1 MRILVIAG
9 YAPSLVNFRG
19 PLLRALVACGHK
31 VMALAPPD
39 EETGPQAP
47 DIAAELRAMGVSLSR
62 FPMRRGGVN
71 PLQDLRT
78 LLALR
83 RDILELEPDLVL
95 AYTIKPV
102 IYGSLAAKWAA
113 RAAKATNPAMAS
125 LVTGLGYAFGGL
137 ETAADAA
144 SDGDTGGCGCRWNA
158 RRLLSELVVRLYRK
172 ALENNRVVIF
182 QNPDDRELFA
192 RLGVTAQNQRVAVV
206 AGSGVDLAH
215 FAPAPPVLA
224 HPQTGA
230 PIFLFMARLLWSK
243 GVGVFVEACRMLK
256 RRHPQAVCRVL
267 GPLDHGPDGV
277 PEDMLRRW
285 REERVVEVLDPVAD
299 VRPHLAAASVFV
311 LPTYYR
317 EGTPRSI
324 LEALSMGRP
333 VITTDMP
340 GCRQTVEEGVTGFL
354 TPPCEPGAL
363 MRAMARFIEQPELI
377 AQMGAAG
384 RRLAEEKF
392 AADLVVRDMLAA
404 LGLSAPPDAQETV
417 GPAVGQTSGQT
428 SDEAGGQA
436 SGQAFGQA
444 GGLAPVENR

>member
-19 PLLRALVACGHK
+19 PLLRALVALGHK

-39 EETGPQAP
+39 EEIGPQAS
-47 DIAAELRAMGVSLSR
+47 DTAAELRAMGVALSR

-102 IYGSLAAKWAA
+102 IYGSLAARWAA
-113 RAAKATNPAMAS
+113 RAAKATDPAVAS

-137 ETAADAA
+137 ETEAEAD
-144 SDGDTGGCGCRWNA
+144 SGCGCRWDS

-172 ALENNRVVIF
+172 ALEKNRVVIF
-182 QNPDDRELFA
+182 QNPDDCALFA
-192 RLGVTAQNQRVAVV
+192 RLGVTAKNQRTAVV
-206 AGSGVDLAH
+206 AGSGVDLKH

-243 GVGVFVEACRMLK
+243 GAGVFVEACRMLK

-363 MRAMARFIEQPELI
+363 MRAMARFIEEPELI

-404 LGLSAPPDAQETV
+404 LGLSAPPDANQMADPAG
-417 GPAVGQTSGQT
+417 GPAAEPTGDSAASTAV
-428 SDEAGGQA
+428 EPAAGPA
-436 SGQAFGQA
+436 T
-444 GGLAPVENR
+444 VEHR

>member
-19 PLLRALVACGHK
+19 PLLRALVALGHK

-39 EETGPQAP
+39 EEIGPQAS
-47 DIAAELRAMGVSLSR
+47 DTAAELRAMGVALSR

-83 RDILELEPDLVL
+83 QEILELEPDLIL

-102 IYGSLAAKWAA
+102 IYGSLAARWAA
-113 RAAKATNPAMAS
+113 RAAKATNPAVAS

-137 ETAADAA
+137 ETEAEAD
-144 SDGDTGGCGCRWNA
+144 SGCGCRWDS

-172 ALENNRVVIF
+172 ALEKNRVVIF
-182 QNPDDRELFA
+182 QNPDDCALFA
-192 RLGVTAQNQRVAVV
+192 RLGVTAKNQRTAVV
-206 AGSGVDLAH
+206 AGSGVDLKH

-243 GVGVFVEACRMLK
+243 GAGVFVEACRMLK
-256 RRHPQAVCRVL
+256 RRHPQAVCRLL
-267 GPLDHGPDGV
+267 GPLDRGPDGV

-363 MRAMARFIEQPELI
+363 MRAMARFIEEPELI

-384 RRLAEEKF
+384 RALAEEKF
-392 AADLVVRDMLAA
+392 AADLVVQDMLAA
-404 LGLSAPPDAQETV
+404 LGLAAPPDANHV
-417 GPAVGQTSGQT
+417 PDPAADPAV
-428 SDEAGGQA
+428 DAAGVQVDGPTA
-436 SGQAFGQA
+436 SPAT
-444 GGLAPVENR
+444 VEHQ